1 MLTHGRINAWGVGIL
16 AIAMV
21 IIMAAQELRQTIGS

>member
-1 MLTHGRINAWGVGIL
+1 MLTHGRINAWGVGIM

-21 IIMAAQELRQTIGS
+21 IIVAARE